1 MQHPLRQLGYPEKGI
16 LYAILVAATIIGMK
30 YVIEVRLPDGGRPPY
45 LFLVWN
51 TFLAWIPA
59 GLAVL
64 LDLASLMRRS
74 VLKSAMVLFIGLL
87 WLFFYPNA
95 AYMVTDLLH
104 PFARFPISGAGRF
117 WSDMLFWDHLYTVLF
132 TALLGLALGTVSL
145 ASVHGLVRRWLGS
158 AAGWIF
164 AVSVLLLSSFGIYLG
179 RFIRFNSWD
188 IWHRPIYIL
197 REMAVYFM
205 DPGHLRHALAF
216 CKWMF
221 LLTAFSYAVAYF
233 LGAFRLRRLSGPV
246 TEQK

>member
-16 LYAILVAATIIGMK
+16 LYVILLAATMIGMK
-30 YVIEVRLPDGGRPPY
+30 YVIEVRLPSGGKPPY

-64 LDLASLMRRS
+64 LDLASLMRQR
-74 VLKSAMVLFIGLL
+74 VLKSAVILFIGLL

-104 PFARFPISGAGRF
+104 PFARYPVSGGGRF

-145 ASVHGLVRRWLGS
+145 ASVHGLVRRWIGP

-164 AVSVLLLSSFGIYLG
+164 AISVLLLSSFGIYLG

-188 IWHRPIYIL
+188 IWHRPLYVL
-197 REMAVYFM
+197 REMVVYFTNL
-205 DPGHLRHALAF
+205 DNLWHALTF
-216 CKWMF
+216 CKWVF
-221 LLTAFSYAVAYF
+221 LITAFSYAVAYF
-233 LGAFRLRRLSGPV
+233 FGAFRLKRQPV
-246 TEQK
+246 PPPEQK